1 MPDDNPGISPT
12 QGSPTVTQPDTAII
26 PCGGLG
32 TRMLPISR
40 WLPKELLPVSLVPL
54 VHWAL
59 AEAADA
65 GLRRAIVVIN
75 RAKPILGEVARA
87 FERPG
92 FQVEL
97 RSQDRPAGL
106 GDAMLRGRDAI
117 GDHPFAVVLPD
128 NLFRGTNQTAA
139 VLAEWRR
146 LGLATVLIAEI
157 TAGEAASKGATG
169 RARVREEADGSLRV
183 TELADKGRGR
193 FDPGGDRA
201 ATPIGRL
208 VLPASAWGELD
219 DIARSLTFGAELDDV
234 PLLQRLARRGVL
246 AGVHCSAE
254 FFDVGVPEGYRQ
266 AVAAFPPGDP
276 LGA

>member
-1 MPDDNPGISPT
+1 M
-12 QGSPTVTQPDTAII
+12 TQPDTAII

-54 VHWAL
+54 IHWAL

-65 GLRRAIVVIN
+65 GLARAIVVTN
-75 RAKPILGEVARA
+75 PTKTALGEVALG

-92 FQVEL
+92 FRVEL

-106 GDAMLRGRDAI
+106 GDAMLLARDAI
-117 GDHPFAVVLPD
+117 GDSPFAVVLPD
-128 NLFRGTNQTAA
+128 NLFRGLNQTAA

-146 LGLATVLIAEI
+146 LGLASVLIAEI
-157 TAGEAASKGATG
+157 TAGEAGSKGATG
-169 RARVREEADGSLRV
+169 HARVREEADGSLRV
-183 TELADKGRGR
+183 TDLADKGRGR

-201 ATPIGRL
+201 ATPIGRM
-208 VLPASAWGELD
+208 VLPAAAWSELD
-219 DIARSLTFGAELDDV
+219 DMARSLPSGAELDDV
-234 PLLQRLARRGVL
+234 PLLQLLARRGVL
-246 AGVHCSAE
+246 AGVRCTAE

-266 AVAAFPPGDP
+266 AVAAFSPTP
-276 LGA
+276 AV